1 MNNFDVLTHNYR
13 QSSNIYSNLVVLTK
27 YMDPLQHLHWR
38 YAVKRYNPAL
48 KLNEDQVNLLL
59 ESIRLTPTSLGLQS
73 FKVWALGPDS
83 PHREAMKPLLNNQPQ
98 SVEAS
103 HLFIFAA
110 QINIGAE
117 DVQAQAERTAA
128 ARNQDIRELDRF
140 VQGVSSYI
148 EGQTEEERLNWAH
161 KQSYIALGLVMAEA
175 ARAGIDAT
183 PMEGFKHDELDAYFK
198 LNEQGFASS
207 VILAAGFRDSE
218 NDFLANLAK
227 VRKTQSELIVFV

>member
-1 MNNFDVLTHNYR
+1 MFVTQSMN
-13 QSSNIYSNLVVLTK
+13 
-27 YMDPLQHLHWR
+27 PLQHLNWR
-38 YAVKRYNPAL
+38 YAVKRYNTEL
-48 KLNEDQVNLLL
+48 KLNNDQVNLLL

-73 FKVWALGPDS
+73 FKVWVLGPDS

-110 QINIGAE
+110 QINIGAD
-117 DVQAQAERTAA
+117 DVKAQAERTAA
-128 ARNQDIRELDRF
+128 ARNQDIRELDKF
-140 VQGVSSYI
+140 VQGVSGYLQ
-148 EGQTEEERLNWAH
+148 GQSEEERLTWAH
-161 KQSYIALGLVMAEA
+161 KQSYIALGLAMAEA
-175 ARAGIDAT
+175 ARAGIDTT
-183 PMEGFKHDELDAYFK
+183 PMEGFKHDELDVYFK

-227 VRKTQSELIVFV
+227 VRKTQNEIIAFV